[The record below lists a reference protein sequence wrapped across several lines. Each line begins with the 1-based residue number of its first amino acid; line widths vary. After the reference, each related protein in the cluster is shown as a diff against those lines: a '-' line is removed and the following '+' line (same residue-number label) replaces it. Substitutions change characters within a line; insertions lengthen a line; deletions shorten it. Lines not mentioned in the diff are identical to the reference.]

1 MSAKSMD
8 LNLDVSKDVV
18 FKGIKGN
25 IFLNVGER
33 SKIEYNSEKFG
44 NIEPE
49 AELTVD
55 EVNKIILKNSDLAT
69 TDVSLTIPKEI
80 KKISIVLDAG
90 NIAVNNCEAYLDITL
105 TKGNA
110 YIEKAPAG
118 LNVSVLDGDIKI
130 DKVIGTASVK
140 AANGAIKIG
149 SFEKSGGNVESE
161 NGQILINIES
171 INNSL
176 DVKSKYGKLVLGL
189 NKNVDCSIIARGQ
202 DVVSY
207 LTKITGESLGSPSQI
222 KNGDGSKNITAFSA
236 TNKVLVAYKE
246 DVDRISP
253 DFDKIFQELDEQLS
267 KDLKK
272 LALKL
277 EGIGEQ
283 AIKSGK
289 SFLEKLF
296 SNITDKKGDDSN
308 KDKTNNKD
316 KTDNKTNAANEKME
330 IISLLKEGKITPEEA
345 EKLLKALK

>member
-110 YIEKAPAG
+110 YIEKAPVG

-140 AANGAIKIG
+140 TANGAIKIG

-189 NKNVDCSIIARGQ
+189 NKNAGCSIIARGQ

-207 LTKITGESLGSPSQI
+207 LTKITGES
-222 KNGDGSKNITAFSA
+222 
-236 TNKVLVAYKE
+236 
-246 DVDRISP
+246 
-253 DFDKIFQELDEQLS
+253 
-267 KDLKK
+267 
-272 LALKL
+272 
-277 EGIGEQ
+277 
-283 AIKSGK
+283 
-289 SFLEKLF
+289 
-296 SNITDKKGDDSN
+296 
-308 KDKTNNKD
+308 
-316 KTDNKTNAANEKME
+316 
-330 IISLLKEGKITPEEA
+330 
-345 EKLLKALK
+345 